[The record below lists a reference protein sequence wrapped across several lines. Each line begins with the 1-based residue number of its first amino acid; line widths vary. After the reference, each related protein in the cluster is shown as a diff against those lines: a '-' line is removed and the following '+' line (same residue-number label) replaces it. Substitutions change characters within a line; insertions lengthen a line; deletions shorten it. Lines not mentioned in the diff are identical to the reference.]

1 MIFWKRASISGAVII
16 NALPT
21 SKIVPSRIMLLG
33 KSDLGRTVIEGTTA
47 LSTFRIGN
55 PDIGGL
61 NLQQGGALFRW
72 GNQQAYGMCER
83 STHES
88 QTTIG

>member
-1 MIFWKRASISGAVII
+1 
-16 NALPT
+16 
-21 SKIVPSRIMLLG
+21 MLFR
-33 KSDLGRTVIEGTTA
+33 S
-47 LSTFRIGN
+47 FRIGN

-72 GNQQAYGMCER
+72 GDQKAYGMCER

-88 QTTIG
+88 QTTLG